1 MAFTTLP
8 YYDWRM
14 LKPKGTPHLYRQNDI
29 WHVRVYVPKLV
40 IPLVGKREKHKSM
53 DTTDRHTARE
63 RADDW
68 RRDQYRWFNEL
79 YDARANQPSVVEELS
94 DAMIATMARE
104 VYRDYRT
111 EIDTDFADLIEAPLE
126 EQLANEIA
134 EEDRS
139 ATLQELLRDFDP
151 ISSAKQ
157 YANTQLRTHQL
168 ALSPDNPSYAKL
180 VRRIRE
186 AFIQVYVDIVN
197 TYANTP
203 GRDDNSFFIDATTK
217 EPIEP
222 PNRTSNKLPT
232 SYGLND
238 QANLLIA
245 EVSNSRGAKGVAKIR
260 NTMDLM
266 QQWFGKNYYIRNIGR
281 AEVTEFREALL
292 NLPTNMAKRYPGRTM
307 IEAIDQRRP
316 EHETLSISSV
326 NTHVRNVVQLFNTAT
341 MYDGNF
347 RPPNLTRISLKDPV
361 DELDKRYPFPVDR
374 LMKFLA
380 KAATLECDESLS
392 PFYWCSIIAL
402 YHGLRANEI
411 AALSPKDI
419 VTRFGYPCI
428 DLKLPKQII
437 SGSRKGTSKTIPRTI
452 PIHPILLR
460 GGLLDYVQR
469 AGGQDYLFPDFR
481 ETSDGYRSDDISD
494 WATRLITSLGW
505 KGQKL
510 SFHSFRHTF
519 LDALDDAETSEKWKA
534 HLGGWRMKGV
544 MNKNYGSK
552 EMKERII
559 PAISPITYDDVD
571 QFVTDVAARSAD
583 RN

>member
-1 MAFTTLP
+1 
-8 YYDWRM
+8 M
-14 LKPKGTPHLYRQNDI
+14 LKPKGVPHLYRQNDI
-29 WHVRVYVPKLV
+29 WHVRVYVPKSV

-53 DTTDRHTARE
+53 DTTDRRTARE

-79 YDARANQPSVVEELS
+79 YDARASQPSVIEELPES
-94 DAMIATMARE
+94 MIATMARE

-111 EIDTDFADLIEAPLE
+111 EIDADFADLIDAPLE

-157 YANTQLRTHQL
+157 YADSQLRTHQL

-217 EPIEP
+217 EPIDAA
-222 PNRTSNKLPT
+222 NSTSSKPAI
-232 SYGLND
+232 SYDLSE
-238 QANLLIA
+238 QANLLLA
-245 EVSNSRGAKGVAKIR
+245 EVSNSRGAKGVAKTR

-266 QQWFGKNYYIRNIGR
+266 QQWFGKNYDIRNIGR
-281 AEVTEFREALL
+281 AEVTEFRDALL
-292 NLPTNMAKRYPGRTM
+292 NVPTNMSKRYPGKTM
-307 IEAIDQRRP
+307 MEAIDQRKP

-326 NTHVRNVVQLFNTAT
+326 NTHIRNVVQLFNTAT

-347 RPPNLTRISLKDPV
+347 RQPNLTRISLKDPV
-361 DELDKRYPFPVDR
+361 DELDKRYPFSVDQ
-374 LMKFLA
+374 LSIFLS
-380 KAATLECDESLS
+380 KAVAHASEGSVS
-392 PFYWCSIIAL
+392 PFYWCSIIGL

-411 AALSPKDI
+411 AALSPRDFITKH
-419 VTRFGYPCI
+419 GYPCI
-428 DLKLPKQII
+428 DLKLPKEII
-437 SGSRKGTSKTIPRTI
+437 SGSRKGSSKTIPRTI
-452 PIHPILLR
+452 PIHPILR
-460 GGLLDYVQR
+460 QGGLLDFVQR
-469 AGGQDYLFPDFR
+469 SKGQDYLFPDFR
-481 ETSDGYRSDDISD
+481 ETKDGYRSDDISD

-534 HLGGWRMKGV
+534 HLGGWKMKGV
-544 MNKNYGSK
+544 MNKNYGSR
-552 EMKERII
+552 EMKEKII
-559 PAISPITYDDVD
+559 PAISLITYGDVD
-571 QFVTDVAARSAD
+571 QFVADFATRTTDW
-583 RN
+583 N